1 MVIRR
6 LLCSL
11 INLGG
16 ILTPRTTHNVLLTY
30 YKPHR
35 FNARNY
41 VNLPSWLNPYV
52 KLGRYDRPIG
62 SWLLY
67 LPCTWSIA
75 LATSPGHLPSLEMLA
90 LFGAGAVLMRG
101 AGCTVNDFL
110 DREFDK
116 RVDRT
121 KDRPLACGKVTPE
134 QALLFLGLQLSA
146 SLFIL
151 LQLNWY
157 SVFLGSL
164 SLVPVFTYPL
174 FKRFT
179 YWPQLVLG
187 LTLNWGVWLGYSAVW
202 GYCSLPVCL
211 PLYLGGTLWTAMYD
225 TIYSHQV
232 RALVFCFAFNWGALL
247 GYSSVIGHVDPL
259 ICIPLYIA
267 GINWTLVYDTIYAFQ
282 DIEDDL
288 LIGVKSLAILLD
300 EKTKIYLSFFHLA
313 MLLCL
318 LLVGINADAGPI
330 YYAGTC
336 VTSAH
341 LGHLVSR
348 PVTLACDWFD

>member
-1 MVIRR
+1 MVTRR

-16 ILTPRTTHNVLLTY
+16 ILTPRTTHNVFLSY

-90 LFGAGAVLMRG
+90 LFGVGAVLMRG

-187 LTLNWGVWLGYSAVW
+187 
-202 GYCSLPVCL
+202 
-211 PLYLGGTLWTAMYD
+211 
-225 TIYSHQV
+225 
-232 RALVFCFAFNWGALL
+232 FAFNWGALL

-300 EKTKIYLSFFHLA
+300 ENTKIYLSFFHLA

-341 LGHLVSR
+341 LGHLIYKTNLRNPQSCLTTFKAGKTTGLIYFAAIV
-348 PVTLACDWFD
+348 FDRLFATV

>member
-1 MVIRR
+1 MVTRR

-16 ILTPRTTHNVLLTY
+16 ILKPRTTHNVLLSY
-30 YKPHR
+30 YKSHC
-35 FNARNY
+35 FNARSY
-41 VNLPSWLNPYV
+41 VNLPSWIGPYV

-75 LATSPGHLPSLEMLA
+75 LAASPGHLPSLEMLA
-90 LFGAGAVLMRG
+90 LFGVGAALMRG
-101 AGCTVNDFL
+101 AGCTVNDLL

-116 RVDRT
+116 RVERT
-121 KDRPLACGKVTPE
+121 KDRPLACGTVTPG

-157 SVFLGSL
+157 RLPFIDSRLHVPPVQTIHLLASTDPRAYLELGCL
-164 SLVPVFTYPL
+164 AWL
-174 FKRFT
+174 FCS
-179 YWPQLVLG
+179 LG
-187 LTLNWGVWLGYSAVW
+187 LLFFAS
-202 GYCSLPVCL
+202 
-211 PLYLGGTLWTAMYD
+211 
-225 TIYSHQV
+225 
-232 RALVFCFAFNWGALL
+232 FAFNWGALL

-267 GINWTLVYDTIYAFQ
+267 GINWTLVYDTVYAFQ

-300 EKTKIYLSFFHLA
+300 EKTKVYLSFFHLA

-318 LLVGINADAGPI
+318 LVVGINADAGPV

-336 VTSAH
+336 LTSAH
-341 LGHLVSR
+341 LGHLIYKTNLRNPQSC
-348 PVTLACDWFD
+348 LATFKASKTTGMIYFAAIVLDKLFAVV

>member
-1 MVIRR
+1 MVTRR

-16 ILTPRTTHNVLLTY
+16 VLKPRTTHNVLLSY
-30 YKPHR
+30 YKSHC
-35 FNARNY
+35 FNARSY
-41 VNLPSWLNPYV
+41 VNLPSWLGPYV

-75 LATSPGHLPSLEMLA
+75 LAAPPGHLPSLEMLA
-90 LFGAGAVLMRG
+90 LFGVGAALMRG
-101 AGCTVNDFL
+101 AGCTVNDLL

-121 KDRPLACGKVTPE
+121 KDRPLACGKVTPG

-146 SLFIL
+146 SLFVL

-164 SLVPVFTYPL
+164 SLILVFTYPL

-179 YWPQLVLG
+179 YWPQLILG
-187 LTLNWGVWLGYSAVW
+187 
-202 GYCSLPVCL
+202 
-211 PLYLGGTLWTAMYD
+211 
-225 TIYSHQV
+225 
-232 RALVFCFAFNWGALL
+232 FAFNWGALL

-267 GINWTLVYDTIYAFQ
+267 GINWTLVYDTVYAFQ

-300 EKTKIYLSFFHLA
+300 EKTKVYLSFFHLA

-318 LLVGINADAGPI
+318 LVVGINADAGPV

-336 VTSAH
+336 LTSAH
-341 LGHLVSR
+341 LGHLIYKTNLRNPQSC
-348 PVTLACDWFD
+348 LATFKASKTTGMIYFAAIVFDKLFAIV

>member
-187 LTLNWGVWLGYSAVW
+187 
-202 GYCSLPVCL
+202 
-211 PLYLGGTLWTAMYD
+211 
-225 TIYSHQV
+225 
-232 RALVFCFAFNWGALL
+232 FAFNWGALL

-341 LGHLVSR
+341 LGHLTRLPISVFILLTSNLTGLCS
-348 PVTLACDWFD
+348 PCNFTSDN

>member
-1 MVIRR
+1 MVTRR

-11 INLGG
+11 TNLGG
-16 ILTPRTTHNVLLTY
+16 ILTPRTTHNLFLSCC
-30 YKPHR
+30 KAHR
-35 FNARNY
+35 FNTRNY

-90 LFGAGAVLMRG
+90 LFGVGAVLMRG

-134 QALLFLGLQLSA
+134 QALLFLSLQLSA

-157 SVFLGSL
+157 RLSFIGSRLHIPSVQTIHLLASTSSRAYLELGCL
-164 SLVPVFTYPL
+164 AWL
-174 FKRFT
+174 FCS
-179 YWPQLVLG
+179 LG
-187 LTLNWGVWLGYSAVW
+187 LLFFAS
-202 GYCSLPVCL
+202 
-211 PLYLGGTLWTAMYD
+211 
-225 TIYSHQV
+225 
-232 RALVFCFAFNWGALL
+232 FAFNWGALL

-267 GINWTLVYDTIYAFQ
+267 GINWTLVYDTVYAFQ

-300 EKTKIYLSFFHLA
+300 ENTKIYLSFFHLA

-336 VTSAH
+336 MTSAH
-341 LGHLVSR
+341 LGHLIYKTNLRNPKSCLTTFKAGKTTGLMYFATIV
-348 PVTLACDWFD
+348 FDRLFTTV